1 MIDIPTNLSLILI
14 LALEAVALV
23 VALSLYFL
31 KRSSLSETRWS
42 WWAWSGLGAVALVGL
57 ILIVKESNM
66 LVDASEKK
74 QWTPTTGKIL
84 ASEMR
89 GKKAYVPFVKYE
101 YELNG
106 KTYTAETE
114 LYSPQWGGKLL
125 RKETS
130 EGILAMFKPES
141 TITVYVNPKN
151 HADSVLEILFGWDLF
166 IRLGVGM
173 LLWLVSTAALY
184 FGAFKHLFHGSTF
197 TPRQNAT

>member
-1 MIDIPTNLSLILI
+1 MTDIPSHLSLILLI
-14 LALEAVALV
+14 ALGSAGALLAFVI
-23 VALSLYFL
+23 YWL
-31 KRSSLSETRWS
+31 KRKSLSAGRWA
-42 WWAWSGLGAVALVGL
+42 WWAWSGLGVIALVGFV
-57 ILIVKESNM
+57 LIVKESNS
-66 LVDASEKK
+66 LQEATEKK
-74 QWTPTTGKIL
+74 QWTQTTGKIL

-89 GKKAYVPFVKYE
+89 GRKAYIPFVKYE

-130 EGILAMFKPES
+130 ENILSMFKPES

-151 HADSVLEILFGWDLF
+151 HAESVLEILLGWDLF

-173 LLWLVSTAALY
+173 LLWLFSTAALC
-184 FGAFKHLFHGSTF
+184 FGAFRHFFQASTF